1 MNIKEKYIVNE
12 KGEKTGVVLD
22 VKTYEWMLDIIDTYF
37 CDRAALKAA
46 RTAQKEIARGETIPF
61 EDIKRELE
69 KRGVKISKRRKSR
82 AA

>member
-22 VKTYEWMLDIIDTYF
+22 MKTYEWMLDIIDTYF

-46 RTAQKEIARGETIPF
+46 RTAQKEIARGEFTTLNEFMKKYRVKKP
-61 EDIKRELE
+61 E
-69 KRGVKISKRRKSR
+69 KPKRRTR